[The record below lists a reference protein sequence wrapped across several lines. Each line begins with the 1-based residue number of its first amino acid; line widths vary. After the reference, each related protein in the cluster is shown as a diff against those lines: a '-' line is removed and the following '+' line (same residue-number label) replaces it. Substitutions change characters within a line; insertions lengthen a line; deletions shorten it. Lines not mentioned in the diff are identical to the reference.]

1 MTETQEILENCT
13 ARVRET
19 LQDSAGPC
27 SPQEAAYYLAHTE
40 QGESI
45 RRLADAS
52 GTHPSTVLRAVRRIE
67 QRRDDPLFD
76 RIVCAMEE
84 TPLPLG
90 PVRANVDAE
99 PTSTEPP
106 QPYSLE
112 EIRTEAKKY
121 LRRLS
126 EPGAFLM
133 IAPGAQKAGVFCSNN
148 EFNRPTALLPVPLA
162 VEFLKQDWIKV
173 SSRGSAS
180 VRYHITEVGRSFLR
194 RTLAEDQ
201 ACRREQPGLAEAP
214 APFLGQHQAMADK
227 LMMDPATGKP
237 SAIRINLGES
247 PIGWLTRRKG
257 PDGNPFLAIEE
268 VDAAERLRTDF
279 ETANI
284 GPQIAQD
291 WRRFLTPSDRYSGS
305 PVASDGADGPMMA
318 RDRVMKALA
327 ALGPGLA
334 DVALRT
340 CCFLEGLESC
350 ERRMGWSSRSGKVVL
365 QIALKRLV
373 EHYGLAPFKS

>member
-1 MTETQEILENCT
+1 VTETQEILENC
-13 ARVRET
+13 AERVRKA
-19 LQDSAGPC
+19 LPQSAGPC

-45 RRLADAS
+45 RRLADVS

-76 RIVCAMEE
+76 RIVSEMEE
-84 TPLPLG
+84 APIPSG
-90 PVRANVDAE
+90 PVRANIDAE
-99 PTSTEPP
+99 PKSTLPAE
-106 QPYSLE
+106 PYSIE
-112 EIRTEAKKY
+112 EIRGEAKKY

-133 IAPGAQKAGVFCSNN
+133 IAPGAQKAGVFCANN
-148 EFNRPTALLPVPLA
+148 DFKRPTALLEVSVA

-173 SSRGSAS
+173 ASRGSAS
-180 VRYHITEVGRSFLR
+180 VRYHITDVGRSFLR
-194 RTLAEDQ
+194 RTLAE
-201 ACRREQPGLAEAP
+201 EQVDRSSAPGLAEAP
-214 APFLGQHQAMADK
+214 TPYLGQHQAMADK

-257 PDGNPFLAIEE
+257 PDGKPFLAPEE

-305 PVASDGADGPMMA
+305 PRSGEPGEGPMMA

-373 EHYGLAPFKS
+373 EHYGLAVFKS